1 MAPSCWTSI
10 AAGWTQRSVSCK
22 PVGAGVPPV
31 RVGVASWAGVRYI
44 LSQMGPV
51 QRSAVLA
58 ARSRGPAVW
67 EVHEQVAIAAM
78 EAGCKELALRLVK
91 NVNKRFPFG
100 TRGSRLTVGC
110 PVLQGGRNAYN
121 AASVCVSTWV
131 GWGEPLHVACH
142 VPGQQRSIAYVCT
155 CMAAAGPGRC
165 CSSPLLGAGRAA
177 SWPGRPILA
186 PCAPLGRQGMY
197 FELLGSFVEAEQLY
211 QKELDNDPTN
221 AMVLKRMVSSQAPAC
236 VPHNVAARKHD
247 VSTYS
252 CDCGEF
258 GMDNEKWTWPHWRA
272 RCALRGLLRAPGV
285 PGAG

>member
-1 MAPSCWTSI
+1 MHAGLGQAAGSRCELELVSSPAPPCLGPPSRALVPMLCRCACCGCATQRGWCSMAPSCWTSI

-31 RVGVASWAGVRYI
+31 LVGVASWAGVRYI
-44 LSQMGPV
+44 PSRMGPV

-91 NVNKRFPFG
+91 NVNKRFPSG
-100 TRGSRLTVGC
+100 TRGSRLTVGWK
-110 PVLQGGRNAYN
+110 GGRKAYN
-121 AASVCVSTWV
+121 AESVCVSTWV

-186 PCAPLGRQGMY
+186 PCAPSAGRACI
-197 FELLGSFVEAEQLY
+197 LSCWAASWRLSSCTR
-211 QKELDNDPTN
+211 KSWTTTPPT
-221 AMVLKRMVSSQAPAC
+221 PW
-236 VPHNVAARKHD
+236 
-247 VSTYS
+247 Y
-252 CDCGEF
+252 
-258 GMDNEKWTWPHWRA
+258 
-272 RCALRGLLRAPGV
+272 
-285 PGAG
+285 